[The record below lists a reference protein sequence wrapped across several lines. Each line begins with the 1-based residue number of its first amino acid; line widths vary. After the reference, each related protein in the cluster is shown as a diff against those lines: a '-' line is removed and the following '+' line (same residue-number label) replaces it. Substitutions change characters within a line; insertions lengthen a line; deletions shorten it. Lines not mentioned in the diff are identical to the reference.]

1 MSKLEIVK
9 GENNPILRAVSKPVV
24 KFDAGLKKFVKEMK
38 EAMFAAKG
46 IGIAAPQVGKNI
58 RVFLAV
64 FEIGKKDERIV
75 PMVNPEI
82 LEFSKE
88 MLVAEEGCLSL
99 PGIYGKVRRAKKVK
113 IAYQGLDG
121 VKLLENLQG
130 MNARVVQHELDHL
143 NGVLFIDKLVGDEVV
158 DEKHPVIEGES
169 L

>member
-1 MSKLEIVK
+1 MAKLKIVT
-9 GENNPILRAVSKPVV
+9 GEDNPILRAVSKPVV
-24 KFDAGLKKFVKEMK
+24 KFDSALKKFVKELK

-64 FEIGKKDERIV
+64 FEIGKDDERIV

>member
-1 MSKLEIVK
+1 MKKLEIVK
-9 GENNPILRAVSKPVV
+9 GEDNPILRAVSEPVK
-24 KFDAGLKKFVKEMK
+24 KFDAGLKKFIKEMK

-75 PMVNPEI
+75 PMINPEI

-99 PGIYGKVRRAKKVK
+99 PGIYGKVKRHKSVK
-113 IAYQGLDG
+113 LAYQGVDG
-121 VKLLENLQG
+121 EKLLIDLKG

-143 NGVLFIDKLVGDEVV
+143 NGVLFIDKLVGEEILDKE
-158 DEKHPVIEGES
+158 HPVVEGES